1 MQCYFLASKAAAFI
15 AEKLSRSFTFM
26 FLDYSIYVLTA
37 VCCWFI
43 CIWRASTFQ
52 LLYPART
59 CEIKPEA
66 LRKNSI
72 WCVSL
77 RICFYMWW
85 FVAVRSLPTPGL
97 LRWTLQDP
105 TLSCWEHLHPI
116 CCHSK
121 GACSAHLLQWLEAT
135 WRHKFVLLFCDK
147 RSSFQP
153 RYTWGKHTEVKKN
166 LSLFH
171 PWLCLFK

>member
-15 AEKLSRSFTFM
+15 AEELSRSFTFM

-85 FVAVRSLPTPGL
+85 FVAVRSLPPPGL

-105 TLSCWEHLHPI
+105 PLSCWEHLHPI
-116 CCHSK
+116 CCHRK
-121 GACSAHLLQWLEAT
+121 GACSAHLRSACTFCSGWRWPGDTSLSFYFVTGEA
-135 WRHKFVLLFCDK
+135 H
-147 RSSFQP
+147 SSLDTP
-153 RYTWGKHTEVKKN
+153 EEGMRR
-166 LSLFH
+166 
-171 PWLCLFK
+171 

>member
-43 CIWRASTFQ
+43 CIWRVSTFQ

-121 GACSAHLLQWLEAT
+121 GACSAHLRSACTFCSGWRRPGDTSLSFYFVTREA
-135 WRHKFVLLFCDK
+135 H
-147 RSSFQP
+147 SSLDTP
-153 RYTWGKHTEVKKN
+153 EEGIRR
-166 LSLFH
+166 
-171 PWLCLFK
+171 